1 MKVICVDD
9 EQPALETFRS
19 KVKGLLDMESLR
31 LFSDCRAALKFAEEN
46 RVDVAF
52 LDIEMPNMS
61 GIELAREL
69 KKKDCNIRIF
79 FMTAFGQYAL
89 EAFGVK
95 ALGYIMKPYTKDEIR
110 EALETAALMRS
121 RPQKRVEIE
130 TIPNFTVRVDGKRL
144 ALGGKKQE
152 LLALLVDKGEAG
164 LTTGE
169 GIACLWQDR
178 CADEKTQ
185 TLYRVTF
192 YQLMDELKKNGIE
205 DIICSDEKSK
215 YIVKDMVECDLYRIL
230 DGEPEGLKSYGGYYL
245 AEYSWSETRNGQL
258 NSMKEAAVVPKQ
270 ESGVRKD

>member
-9 EQPALETFRS
+9 EQPALDTFRL
-19 KVKGLLDMESLR
+19 KAKGFPEIESLR
-31 LFSDCRAALKFAEEN
+31 LFSDCEEAIRYAGEN
-46 RVDVAF
+46 RIDAAF
-52 LDIEMPNMS
+52 LDIEMPDMG

-79 FMTAFGQYAL
+79 FMTAFEQYAL
-89 EAFGVK
+89 DAFGVK

-121 RPQKRVEIE
+121 RPKKRVEIE
-130 TIPNFTVRVDGKRL
+130 TIPSFTVYVDGKRL

-152 LLALLVDKGEAG
+152 LLALLVDRGEAG

-169 GIACLWQDR
+169 AIACLWQDR

-205 DIICSDEKSK
+205 DIIGSGEKSK

-230 DGEPEGLKSYGGYYL
+230 DGETEGLKSYGGYYL
-245 AEYSWSETRNGQL
+245 NEYSWSETRNGQL
-258 NSMKEAAVVPKQ
+258 NSMKEATVFQKPGSEV
-270 ESGVRKD
+270 